1 MISNNLKNTD
11 QRLHKIYK
19 EIAKLTKSLEV
30 TQGQLEG
37 EIKNIIE
44 NIKHLEISVKGI
56 EESSFAS
63 K

>member
-11 QRLHKIYK
+11 QRLHKISK

>member
-11 QRLHKIYK
+11 QRLYKISK

-30 TQGQLEG
+30 TQVQLEG

-44 NIKHLEISVKGI
+44 NIQHLETSVKGI